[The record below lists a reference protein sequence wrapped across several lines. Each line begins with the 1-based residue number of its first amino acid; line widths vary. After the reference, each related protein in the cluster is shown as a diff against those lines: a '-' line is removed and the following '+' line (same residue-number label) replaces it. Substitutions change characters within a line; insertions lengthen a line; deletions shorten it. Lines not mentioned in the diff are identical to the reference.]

1 MFYYAIGTW
10 RKKAPDGIT
19 LYKNTSYMAMQVMVI
34 HAIILETLGIHWWL
48 HEVAPVVSLV
58 LFLLNV
64 YSIFFFLGDMQA
76 MRLTPLVFE
85 ENKLYIS
92 AGLMKQVS
100 ISYDMIEEVVTDLG
114 VLEQK
119 QGKETLQF
127 IVRDFEALQPTV
139 ILKMKQPVDA
149 TLYMGIKKSYT
160 QVAIRVDQPERFKQQ
175 LGLKVTS
182 F

>member
-1 MFYYAIGTW
+1 M
-10 RKKAPDGIT
+10 
-19 LYKNTSYMAMQVMVI
+19 
-34 HAIILETLGIHWWL
+34 
-48 HEVAPVVSLV
+48 
-58 LFLLNV
+58 
-64 YSIFFFLGDMQA
+64 
-76 MRLTPLVFE
+76 
-85 ENKLYIS
+85 
-92 AGLMKQVS
+92 S
-100 ISYDMIEEVVTDLG
+100 ISYDMIEEVVTDLE

-119 QGKETLQF
+119 RGKETLQF